1 MGSAATLTH
10 PSDQPMPAPHFRE
23 VVSWRS
29 RLPYLVW
36 RAGFLG
42 KRAKTIILGTGEKLV
57 LRLPP
62 AMDTW
67 TAAEVFLFQSYKPP
81 VPLQGI
87 KRIVDLGA
95 NVGCSVVYFAK
106 QFPHATIEAF
116 EPHPVHLEQLNAN
129 ISANELARRVTVY
142 PYAVGCF
149 DRKLYLT
156 DNESQSRLIE
166 NRVGQVLEVKVVD
179 WFAFSGPGKIDLMK
193 IDIEGSEYDILFDA
207 RFRTMHIP
215 HLVLE
220 WHATPERP
228 NADRDIAELL
238 TSLGYTLY
246 HGVPKEIP
254 SCRFGV
260 LWAVKPD
267 K

>member
-1 MGSAATLTH
+1 
-10 PSDQPMPAPHFRE
+10 MPRSHFRE

-42 KRAKTIILGTGEKLV
+42 KRAKTVVLGTGERLV

-67 TAAEVFLFQSYKPP
+67 TAAEVFLFESYKPP

-87 KRIVDLGA
+87 ERIVDLGA

-106 QFPHATIEAF
+106 QFPHSTIQAF
-116 EPHPVHLEQLNAN
+116 EPHPIHLQQLNAN
-129 ISANELARRVTVY
+129 ILANDLTRRVTVH
-142 PYAVGCF
+142 PYAVGCSDKTF
-149 DRKLYLT
+149 FLT

-166 NRVGQVLEVKVVD
+166 NPVGQVLEVKVID
-179 WFAFSGPGKIDLMK
+179 WFAFSGLGKIDLMK
-193 IDIEGSEYDILFDA
+193 IDIEGSEYDILFDG
-207 RFRTMHIP
+207 RFRTMRIP
-215 HLVLE
+215 NIVLE
-220 WHATPERP
+220 WHATRERP
-228 NADRDIAELL
+228 HADRDIAELL

-254 SCRFGV
+254 NCRFGV
-260 LWAVKPD
+260 LWAVRSGK
-267 K
+267 